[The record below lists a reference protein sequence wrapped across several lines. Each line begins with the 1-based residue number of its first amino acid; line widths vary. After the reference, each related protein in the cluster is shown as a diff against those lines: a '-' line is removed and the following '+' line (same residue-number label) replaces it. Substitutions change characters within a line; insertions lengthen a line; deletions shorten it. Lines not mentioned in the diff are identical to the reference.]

1 MTEARRQ
8 LPFFP
13 DFFIIGA
20 PRCGTTSLC
29 SFLRKHPRICFSRP
43 KETHY
48 FSKLAPAFGLENI
61 ENHYLRRCFSSYDP
75 ARHLAVGEGSVEYV
89 YSLEVIETI
98 LSFNPSARFIVMA
111 RDPMEMLPSYHA
123 RMLFILQEDE
133 PSFARAWELQE
144 ARARGEHVPRYCI
157 DPELLRYRDVA
168 RYAALL
174 RRLYTVVE
182 SERCLVLLF
191 DDFRRDPRAVYER
204 CLAFLGVPS
213 DGRTEFRQRQPSR
226 RYRYAW
232 VQRIVYPPIGNAIR
246 LAAEIERRATR
257 RGRPSTPRRGSARKS
272 WIKRLRKRLKA
283 WNTIVAAPEPLPP
296 QLRAAIR
303 DNYADDVADLG
314 HILHRDLSHWLRL
327 SDDPSE
333 PESDSATAPQDA
345 VATSQLASG

>member
-1 MTEARRQ
+1 MTEAPRQ

-20 PRCGTTSLC
+20 PRCGTTSL
-29 SFLRKHPRICFSRP
+29 SSYLRAHPQICFSRP

-61 ENHYLRRCFSSYDP
+61 ERHYLRRCFADYDP
-75 ARHLAVGEGSVEYV
+75 ARHRAVGEGSVEYI
-89 YSLEVIETI
+89 YSLEIIETI
-98 LSFNPSARFIVMA
+98 LSFNPAARFIVMA

-123 RMLFILQEDE
+123 RMRFILQEDE

-144 ARARGEHVPRYCI
+144 ARARGEHLPPHCI
-157 DPELLRYRDVA
+157 DPELLRYGDIA
-168 RYAALL
+168 RFGELL

-213 DGRTEFRQRQPSR
+213 DGRTRFRQRQPSR
-226 RYRYAW
+226 KYRYAW
-232 VQRIVYPPIGNAIR
+232 LQRIVYPPVDSAIR
-246 LAAEIERRATR
+246 LAAEIERRSLR
-257 RGRPSTPRRGSARKS
+257 RGRTAARASGGKS
-272 WIKRLRKRLKA
+272 WIKRLRKRLKE
-283 WNTIVAAPEPLPP
+283 WNTIVTPPAPLPP
-296 QLRAAIR
+296 ALRAAIR
-303 DNYADDVADLG
+303 GHYAADVADLG

-327 SDDPSE
+327 SADATEPVTEGDPSAADALG
-333 PESDSATAPQDA
+333 SQQSAA
-345 VATSQLASG
+345 L